1 MNGQLIQIKGSNL
14 VIAYHPDGGE
24 PRPGDALLLTE
35 RGASYDGAGL
45 VVQVIG
51 HDSAGYPGDKEA
63 ALAELLE
70 TTIADRHEIVRGEPA
85 MVDLKEIKLANAKI
99 RKRVEAGRW
108 VDWDGSIPTRNV
120 TIAPVEPAA
129 LLANTTAVDPAFPLG
144 FAHYQ
149 GLPVRFDAPQLD
161 KVNAL
166 VGLKGSGKSHT
177 AKHLLGG
184 LVAHGA
190 PCWAFDINRE
200 FQDLPGADPIRVG
213 DNYRLRLDEVGFP
226 FLMAVV
232 DDVNRLTDVS
242 RGAFEHGAPRFID
255 QEVQR
260 HGFATIDYLVDRAG
274 AGAFHS
280 NDMVNT
286 AIETRLRMVRATGLF
301 SDDGSAESLAD
312 RFDRVTRAGGFLAFD
327 LAEIPMGRLRAL
339 VRGLNRR
346 LEAVCEAER
355 TTGRNRFPFVFYEEA
370 HFYASPEEILNL
382 ITRGRHLGIT
392 TFFVTNSPG
401 ELPEVIFRQL
411 DNLIVTGLSHSADLR
426 TIAKCSLSDEDTL
439 QSLAVGLRPTEA
451 LVVGRLTGG
460 FPMVIDIDNLPP
472 GWPVTGVTRS
482 FWDDRPGQPK
492 RGREHEKSGAA

>member
-1 MNGQLIQIKGSNL
+1 MIGQLIQIKGSDI
-14 VIAYHPDGGE
+14 VIAYHPHGGE

-35 RGASYDGAGL
+35 RGAHYDGAGL
-45 VVQVIG
+45 VAQVIG
-51 HDSAGYPGDKEA
+51 HDSANYPGDKEA

-70 TTIADRHEIVRGEPA
+70 TTIAERHEIVRGEPA

-99 RKRVEAGRW
+99 RKRVREGRW

-120 TIAPVEPAA
+120 NIEFVESAV
-129 LLANTTAVDPAFPLG
+129 LLANTTASRPAFPLS
-144 FAHYQ
+144 FAHYHD
-149 GLPVRFDAPQLD
+149 LPIAFDAPQLD

-177 AKHLLGG
+177 AKLLLGG
-184 LVAHGA
+184 LVSHGA

-213 DNYRLRLDEVGFP
+213 DNYQLRLDEVGFP

-232 DDVNRLTDVS
+232 DDLNRLTDVS
-242 RGAFEHGAPRFID
+242 RGAFEHGAPRFIE
-255 QEVQR
+255 QETHR
-260 HGFATIDYLVDRAG
+260 RGFATIDYLLDRAG

-286 AIETRLRMVRATGLF
+286 AIETRLRMVRSTGLF
-301 SDDGSAESLAD
+301 AEDDRTESLSD

-327 LAEIPMGRLRAL
+327 LAEIPMGRVRAL

-346 LEAVCEAER
+346 LETVCESER
-355 TTGRNRFPFVFYEEA
+355 ASGRNRYPFVFYEEA

-392 TFFVTNSPG
+392 TFFVTNTPG
-401 ELPEVIFRQL
+401 ELPEVIFRQV

-460 FPMVIDIDNLPP
+460 FPMVVDIDGLPP
-472 GWPVTGVTRS
+472 GWPATGVTRS
-482 FWDDRPGQPK
+482 FWNHHPRAGGNGHVNGNSAP
-492 RGREHEKSGAA
+492 